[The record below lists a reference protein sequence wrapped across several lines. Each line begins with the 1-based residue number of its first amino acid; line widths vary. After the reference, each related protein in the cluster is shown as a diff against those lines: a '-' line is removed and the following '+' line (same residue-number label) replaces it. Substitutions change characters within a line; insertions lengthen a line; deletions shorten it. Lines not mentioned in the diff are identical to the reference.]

1 MENIASKSFYLFS
14 KYIGLRK
21 SISRVVVIGEEILI
35 ESIAGVYKT
44 RTDEQIDQRVLIK
57 ASEFMSIISFFHLF
71 YFQSLH
77 QAFWRRKAFGTF
89 SLLRAHQSHAPI
101 NPTKPNQ
108 TKQLLALLPHWWYC
122 CHCRNRSVNF
132 ITFYIY
138 TYSFSLF
145 MTIFCFFLVGF
156 FVG

>member
-1 MENIASKSFYLFS
+1 MLHFKRIIL
-14 KYIGLRK
+14 YIGVRK

-122 CHCRNRSVNF
+122 CHCRNRSV
-132 ITFYIY
+132 TLVYIF
-138 TYSFSLF
+138 TADILLEFVSSG
-145 MTIFCFFLVGF
+145 IVSIRIHLVYL
-156 FVG
+156 